1 MGYYKLR
8 QLYQIITNS
17 SSFWCYYKLRQQ
29 IITNCDRCYKY
40 NVITNY
46 VVTHLWTATSET
58 ATENSLGNADRDGKF
73 SAKDEKLHIISIFST
88 RLTELKFS
96 P

>member
-1 MGYYKLR
+1 M
-8 QLYQIITNS
+8 
-17 SSFWCYYKLRQQ
+17 
-29 IITNCDRCYKY
+29 
-40 NVITNY
+40 
-46 VVTHLWTATSET
+46 AASET